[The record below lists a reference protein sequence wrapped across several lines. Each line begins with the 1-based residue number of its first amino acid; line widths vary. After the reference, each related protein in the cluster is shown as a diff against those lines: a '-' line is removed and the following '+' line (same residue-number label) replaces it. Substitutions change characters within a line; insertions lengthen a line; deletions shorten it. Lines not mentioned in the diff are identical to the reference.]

1 MEIDSNRK
9 TLGKTVEN
17 LEPADLIKVR
27 AIITCPNGDY
37 SKKFR
42 NQFPRNQ
49 LELFVVA
56 AKVFD
61 FMTCPKCGEILKL
74 DLEFNI

>member
-1 MEIDSNRK
+1 MEIDLNRK
-9 TLGKTVEN
+9 SIGKAVEN
-17 LEPADLIKVR
+17 TEPADLIKVR
-27 AIITCPNGDY
+27 AIITCPSGDY

>member
-9 TLGKTVEN
+9 ALDKTVQS
-17 LEPADLIKVR
+17 LEPADLIRVR

-37 SKKFR
+37 GKKFR

>member
-9 TLGKTVEN
+9 ALGKTVEG
-17 LEPADLIKVR
+17 LEPADLIRVR
-27 AIITCPNGDY
+27 AIISCPNGDY

>member
-1 MEIDSNRK
+1 MEIDLNRNSTGK
-9 TLGKTVEN
+9 TLE
-17 LEPADLIKVR
+17 ESEQADLIKVR
-27 AIITCPNGDY
+27 ALISCPNGDY
-37 SKKFR
+37 NKKFR

-49 LELFVVA
+49 LELFIVA

>member
-1 MEIDSNRK
+1 MEIDLNRK
-9 TLGKTVEN
+9 ALGKTVESM
-17 LEPADLIKVR
+17 EPADLIRVR

>member
-1 MEIDSNRK
+1 MEIDLNRK
-9 TLGKTVEN
+9 AAGKS
-17 LEPADLIKVR
+17 LEGIEQADLIKVR
-27 AIITCPNGDY
+27 AIISCPNGDY
-37 SKKFR
+37 NKKFR
-42 NQFPRNQ
+42 NQFPRSQ